1 MPTLNPPEG
10 LRKHR
15 FNTFYLCF
23 YSLGVGAWLPKYV
36 HFYQV
41 PGCRCWSE
49 VYAVRS
55 TSRKKAAWILNG
67 KRRLSHPGQRFT
79 SAPVVYVSAVFR
91 GLGGTVVL
99 GELEAE
105 KFLIVDKVVLFF

>member
-1 MPTLNPPEG
+1 MPAQYPPEG

-15 FNTFYLCF
+15 FNTFYLCI

-36 HFYQV
+36 HFCQV

-55 TSRKKAAWILNG
+55 TSRKKAAWTLNG
-67 KRRLSHPGQRFT
+67 KRRLSHPGKRFT
-79 SAPVVYVSAVFR
+79 SALVVYVCAVFR
-91 GLGGTVVL
+91 GLGGIVVL
-99 GELEAE
+99 GELAAE
-105 KFLIVDKVVLFF
+105 KFLVVDKALLFF